1 MANVII
7 NVYICTPKTEPDEIV
22 FNKALV
28 SISTIIKIK
37 LNIFFLS
44 KIGMKKNRFLLLAA
58 IAVLFASCGGQQ
70 GNMGDNEYAVRTIGT
85 QSTELQTSYP
95 ATIRGVQDVEIRP
108 KVSGFITKLCVKEGQ
123 SVKKGQLLFEIDNV
137 TYQAAVR
144 QAKAAVNSAEAQ
156 LNTAKLTYENNQKLF
171 ANNVIGTYELQSSK
185 NNYENARA
193 ALAQAKANYVSAKQN
208 LDFCYVTSPANGV
221 VGNLPYRVGAL
232 VSSSSAEP
240 LTTVSDINTMQVYFS
255 MTEKDMLDL
264 TKTKGGLHAAI
275 SEYPPV
281 KLMLADGTTYN
292 HEGKVAAVSGVIDQ
306 STGSVSIR
314 ADFPN
319 PEHLLKSGGSGSIVV
334 PHVSSSAIVIPQDAV
349 AQVQDRYFV
358 YILGSDNKVKY
369 SPVTVNPDNDGKSYI
384 IESGL
389 KVGDKIVISGITT
402 LKDGMQITPITEA
415 QYQEKLKKTSKMGA
429 HQNDLNKL
437 KEDLTK

>member
-1 MANVII
+1 
-7 NVYICTPKTEPDEIV
+7 
-22 FNKALV
+22 
-28 SISTIIKIK
+28 
-37 LNIFFLS
+37 
-44 KIGMKKNRFLLLAA
+44 MKKNRFLLLAA
-58 IAVLFASCGGQQ
+58 VAALFASCGGQK
-70 GNMGDNEYAVRTIGT
+70 GKMGDNEYAVRTIET

-108 KVSGFITKLCVKEGQ
+108 KISGFITKLCVKEGQ
-123 SVKKGQLLFEIDNV
+123 VVKKGQLLFEIDNV

-144 QAKAAVNSAEAQ
+144 QAKAAVNSAQAQ
-156 LNTAKLTYENNQKLF
+156 LSTSKLTYENNQKLF
-171 ANNVIGTYELQSSK
+171 ANNVIGTYELQSSR
-185 NNYENARA
+185 NAYENAQA

-221 VGNLPYRVGAL
+221 VGDLPYRVGAL

-240 LTTVSDINTMQVYFS
+240 LTTISNISTMQVYFS
-255 MTEKDMLDL
+255 MTEKDLLDM
-264 TKTKGGLHAAI
+264 TKEKGGIHAAI

-281 KLMLADGTTYN
+281 KLQLADGTTYN

-306 STGSVSIR
+306 STGSVSMR

-319 PEHLLKSGGSGSIVV
+319 PEQLLKSGGSGYIVV
-334 PHVSSSAIVIPQDAV
+334 PHASSNAIVVPQDAV

-358 YILGSDNKVKY
+358 YVLGKDNKVKY
-369 SPVTVNPDNDGKSYI
+369 TSVTINPDNDGKNYI

-389 KVGDKIVISGITT
+389 KAGDRIVVQGITT

-415 QYQEKLKKTSKMGA
+415 QYQEKLKKTSQMGA